1 MCIRII
7 TLSISLSII
16 ILLAACQQDV
26 KVKPEQGRTFIKLYG
41 GFNTEKAYA
50 AEQTSEGS
58 YVCFGSTNSY
68 GFGGLDMYLI
78 KTDAGGNKEWEKT
91 LGGSSQDE
99 GKALQILPDGS
110 FLCLGDYTHEDGFT
124 DLYLVKLTNTGEV
137 VWSKT
142 FGHQGRSE
150 KAFDLKVTLTGDF
163 LLIGNSQQTTGP
175 TDMYLVR
182 TDAEGNMRWEKN
194 YGLTGLQDDI
204 SSVKET
210 AEGNLVWCGSEYR
223 QRNESIPPDIR
234 IILTSQQGDI
244 LWDKNF
250 GKENTD
256 NGSDIL
262 LTDQGYIAVGHTYNS
277 QSAESDIYL
286 ISLLKDGS
294 LRWEQVLQKT
304 RSSEEASSIAL
315 TNDGGYII
323 TGSITLAG
331 NQDIYLLKTDK
342 RGNELWSKNFGGQ
355 YADTGTKVK
364 QTRDGGY
371 MVFGTIY
378 FETNPMLCLIKT
390 DATGELNSK

>member
-1 MCIRII
+1 MCIRVNNLFVFVFL
-7 TLSISLSII
+7 TL
-16 ILLAACQQDV
+16 LLAACQQDV
-26 KVKPEQGRTFIKLYG
+26 KVKPEQSRTFIKLYG

-50 AEQTSEGS
+50 AEQTSDGS
-58 YVCFGSTNSY
+58 YVCFGSTSSS

-78 KTDAGGNKEWEKT
+78 KTDTGGNKEWEKT
-91 LGGSSQDE
+91 LGGSSHDE

-110 FLCLGDYTHEDGFT
+110 FLCLGDYTREDGFT
-124 DLYLVKLTNTGEV
+124 DLYLVKLTHTGEV
-137 VWSKT
+137 LWSKT
-142 FGHQGRSE
+142 FGYPGRSE
-150 KAFDLKVTLTGDF
+150 KAFDLKVTLTGDY
-163 LLIGNSQQTTGP
+163 LLIGNSQQTTGS

-210 AEGNLVWCGSEYR
+210 PEGNLVWCGSEYR
-223 QRNESIPPDIR
+223 QRNGSTPPDMR

-250 GKENTD
+250 GRENTD
-256 NGSDIL
+256 NGSGIL

-286 ISLLKDGS
+286 ISLLKDGA

-304 RSSEEASSIAL
+304 RSSEEARSIAL
-315 TNDGGYII
+315 TKDGGYII
-323 TGSITLAG
+323 TGSSESAG
-331 NQDIYLLKTDK
+331 NQDIYLLKVDK
-342 RGNELWSKNFGGQ
+342 SGNELWSKSFGGQ
-355 YADTGTKVK
+355 YADTGTQVK
-364 QTRDGGY
+364 QTIDGGY